1 MMLHDQLWRARTL
14 RYSGG
19 PLKRTSK
26 MDVFLIDLRL
36 SIAVKTDNIRPMPII
51 PPGISRCVA
60 FFGLSVSIT
69 LNHSL
74 ARFWVGY

>member
-1 MMLHDQLWRARTL
+1 
-14 RYSGG
+14 
-19 PLKRTSK
+19 